1 VPLETH
7 AWRAARIARH
17 LPDRLLHSWRRQRL
31 IRRLT
36 RSRGLRRVLFV
47 CHGNICRSPYAAAS
61 FLRRLPPAFRANVQ
75 VASAGFIGPGR
86 PSPDEALAV
95 SRRRGIDLSS
105 HTSQLID
112 AQALR
117 DYDLVVVMD
126 GRQARDLKTAYADI
140 GSVIV
145 LGDLDPQ
152 PITRRAI
159 VDPFGR
165 SEQVFDESYA
175 RIDRCLDTLIGA
187 AYSFDH

>member
-1 VPLETH
+1 
-7 AWRAARIARH
+7 
-17 LPDRLLHSWRRQRL
+17 
-31 IRRLT
+31 
-36 RSRGLRRVLFV
+36 
-47 CHGNICRSPYAAAS
+47 
-61 FLRRLPPAFRANVQ
+61 VQ
-75 VASAGFIGPGR
+75 VTSAGFIGPGR
-86 PSPDEALAV
+86 PSPGEALAV
-95 SRRRGIDLSS
+95 SRRRGIDLSL

-117 DYDLVVVMD
+117 EYDLVVVMD
-126 GRQARDLKTAYADI
+126 GRQAHDLKTAYADI

-187 AYSFDH
+187 AYSFDK

>member
-1 VPLETH
+1 MRQL
-7 AWRAARIARH
+7 ARA
-17 LPDRLLHSWRRQRL
+17 
-31 IRRLT
+31 
-36 RSRGLRRVLFV
+36 RGLRRVLFV

-61 FLRRLPPAFRANVQ
+61 FLRRLPPVFRANVQ
-75 VASAGFIGPGR
+75 ASSAGFIGPGR
-86 PSPDEALAV
+86 PSPGEALAV
-95 SRRRGIDLSS
+95 SRRRGIDLSA
-105 HTSQLID
+105 HMSQLID
-112 AQALR
+112 ARAVR

-126 GRQARDLKTAYADI
+126 SRQAQDLKTTYPDI
-140 GSVIV
+140 GGVIV

-187 AYSFDH
+187 AYSFGK